1 MWYKKDKE
9 LSSSS
14 SITTGCE
21 PTREQI
27 ASAIRDGSDRIT
39 EFETSPDLFSAWG
52 TESVSCFGTKMSLLK
67 AIEELRALPMDVRN
81 PLCLGV
87 EESTGQACQT
97 RQRRLRLLTE
107 QGGLG

>member
-1 MWYKKDKE
+1 
-9 LSSSS
+9 
-14 SITTGCE
+14 
-21 PTREQI
+21 
-27 ASAIRDGSDRIT
+27 
-39 EFETSPDLFSAWG
+39 
-52 TESVSCFGTKMSLLK
+52 MSLLK